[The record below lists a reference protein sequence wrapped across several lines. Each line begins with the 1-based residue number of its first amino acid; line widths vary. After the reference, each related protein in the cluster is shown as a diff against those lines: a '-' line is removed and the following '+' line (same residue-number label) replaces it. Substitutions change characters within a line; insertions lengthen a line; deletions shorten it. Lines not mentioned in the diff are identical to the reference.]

1 MKQIFE
7 MDFEGKH
14 LVVEVGE
21 IAKQAAG
28 ACLVRLNDT
37 VVLST
42 VCAAKEPKEGVD
54 FFPLTVGYEEKQY
67 SAGKIPG
74 GFLRREGRPSEHATL
89 SARLIDVPRR
99 LLH

>member
-67 SAGKIPG
+67 AIGKIPG
-74 GFLRREGRPSEHATL
+74 SFLRREGRPGK
-89 SARLIDVPRR
+89 SAALAVNA
-99 LLH
+99 LGNL